1 MNKNSLCRFALP
13 LSHISTNSLLF
24 RPAPPSLGVDPP
36 FSVAR
41 LFYHGGSCSVIH
53 PPRMPINWGFHGT
66 GSVQEVFGIV
76 RGVSDLPLGIS
87 K

>member
-1 MNKNSLCRFALP
+1 MNKFPVLVHPPPQPYFHQPPPHSP
-13 LSHISTNSLLF
+13 GPSLLG
-24 RPAPPSLGVDPP
+24 RRPSL
-36 FSVAR
+36 SVAR
-41 LFYHGGSCSVIH
+41 LFFHRGSGSAIH

-66 GSVQEVFGIV
+66 DSVQEVFGIV